1 MCYTKNQLGNKIK
14 ILANKNKKLTK
25 TKRQNMS
32 EEIININERREGENE
47 VPDEELSLP
56 AEVHEANWHDD
67 VVDEAED
74 EIEEVTSFEPFE
86 NEQEYKSREIISREA
101 ENEINMFRR
110 ANMKKFGS
118 RTLNIRFK
126 NAAYERAA

>member
-1 MCYTKNQLGNKIK
+1 
-14 ILANKNKKLTK
+14 
-25 TKRQNMS
+25 MS

-86 NEQEYKSREIISREA
+86 NEQEYKSKEIVSQEA
-101 ENEINMFRR
+101 ENEIAAFRR
-110 ANMKKFGS
+110 AKMERFGGKTLKFVRVKK
-118 RTLNIRFK
+118 
-126 NAAYERAA
+126 AEYERAA